1 MATKNPTR
9 SDDDRTRARRSS
21 DRLAAVLP
29 GLLVAGVAAAIGF
42 AVNRQIGAASPL
54 VVTIVLGVLLSALGG
69 YRPQFRD
76 GLRLAASTLL
86 RIGIVLLGLQLVV
99 SDIYR
104 LGAGP
109 IVVVLVSVATAFV
122 VTRWVGRRLGMT
134 PARSLLVATGVAICG
149 ASAVAAMNQVADGE
163 DDDAVTA
170 VAVVTVLGTLSL
182 AVLPALGLLLGLD
195 DAMFGMWI
203 GASVHEVG
211 QVVAIGGAVGAAAL
225 STAVVVKLFRV
236 VLLAPLVAAV
246 AIGRRSAA
254 QKVDGAKLP
263 PILPWFVAGFLAMVA
278 LRTTGWM
285 PGGVLTAASTTS
297 TLLLAMAMFALGAAV
312 DPRAVARGGRSAV
325 SAGAIGTVVLAA
337 TSLAGLA
344 LVG

>member
-1 MATKNPTR
+1 MAIKNPTR
-9 SDDDRTRARRSS
+9 AGDDRTRARRSS

-29 GLLVAGVAAAIGF
+29 GLLVAGAAAAIGY

-54 VVTIVLGVLLSALGG
+54 VVAITLGLLLSALGG
-69 YRPQFRD
+69 YRPRLRD
-76 GLRLAASTLL
+76 ALRLASSTLL
-86 RIGIVLLGLQLVV
+86 RTGIVLLGLQLVV

-104 LGAGP
+104 LGVGP
-109 IVVVLVSVATAFV
+109 IVVVLVSVATTFV
-122 VTRWVGRRLGMT
+122 VTRWVGRRLGLT

-182 AVLPALGLLLGLD
+182 AFLPVLGLLLGLD
-195 DAMFGMWI
+195 EAMFGMWI

-236 VLLAPLVAAV
+236 ALLAPLVAAV

-254 QKVDGAKLP
+254 RKGDGAELP
-263 PILPWFVAGFLAMVA
+263 PVLPWFVAGFLAMVA
-278 LRTTGWM
+278 LRTTGWL
-285 PGGVLTAASTTS
+285 PGGVLTAASTAS
-297 TLLLAMAMFALGAAV
+297 TLLLATAMFALGAAV
-312 DPRAVARGGRSAV
+312 NLRAVARSGRSAV
-325 SAGAIGTVVLAA
+325 GAGAIGTAVLVA